1 MKYQV
6 LWLQSAP
13 DDLTSVWTSA
23 PPEERQAVN
32 KAGHAIDTQ
41 LSVNPNEQG
50 ESRSRDRRIEFFP
63 PLGVIYR
70 VDIQHAA
77 VAIVHVW
84 RFQKRAK

>member
-6 LWLQSAP
+6 LWLNSAL
-13 DDLTSVWTSA
+13 DDLTNVWTNA
-23 PPEERQAVN
+23 PTQLRLAITE
-32 KAGHAIDTQ
+32 AGNAIDTQ
-41 LSVNPNEQG
+41 LSNNPDEQG
-50 ESRSRDRRIEFFP
+50 ESRPHGRRIEFFP

>member
-6 LWLQSAP
+6 LWLNSAL
-13 DDLTSVWTSA
+13 DDLTNVWTNA
-23 PPEERQAVN
+23 LPQMRQAITE
-32 KAGHAIDTQ
+32 AGNAIDTQ
-41 LSVNPNEQG
+41 LGNNPDEQG
-50 ESRSRDRRIEFFP
+50 ESRPKGRRIEFFP

-84 RFQKRAK
+84 QFQKRAK